1 MVQTTNQAKTTL
13 NRRLNETEDFPAICG
28 TGMVDND
35 VQEELKARNSIL
47 DSLKTGL
54 LRCEVLADREDD
66 KVRSILAAL
75 DGFVEAKKEG
85 PSPDTEVFP
94 ENGYVERPRL
104 RQALSENHARK
115 KKQTSEAIRLVAAAF
130 CSNSRRET
138 LAGNGGLKRPQ
149 RDFHQFPIS
158 FGSELALL
166 T

>member
-75 DGFVEAKKEG
+75 DGFVEAKKKAPLPTRRSSRKMDMWNDHDSVKHYRRTMQERRNRPAKQSG
-85 PSPDTEVFP
+85 SSRLPFAQIPDAKHS
-94 ENGYVERPRL
+94 R
-104 RQALSENHARK
+104 AM
-115 KKQTSEAIRLVAAAF
+115 AA
-130 CSNSRRET
+130 
-138 LAGNGGLKRPQ
+138 
-149 RDFHQFPIS
+149 
-158 FGSELALL
+158 
-166 T
+166 